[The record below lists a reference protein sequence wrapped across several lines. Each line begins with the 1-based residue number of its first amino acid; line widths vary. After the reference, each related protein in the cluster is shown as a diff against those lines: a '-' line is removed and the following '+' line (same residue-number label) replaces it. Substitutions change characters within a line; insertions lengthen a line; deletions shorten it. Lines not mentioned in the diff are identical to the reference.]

1 MAFWDPQMPPVGER
15 VPRTHGAVAAALGRF
30 MTGVRGWRFEGEVP
44 NEPKMVLIVAPHTSN
59 WDFPTGLWAKFA
71 LRLKAGFLGKH
82 TLFWW
87 PFGVFLRSIGG
98 IPIDRTKAAG
108 IAEDSTRAFL
118 ESNQLLLVVAPEG
131 TRSRSERWKSGF
143 YRIAVAAGVPILI
156 IAFDYSRKV
165 VHFGPLF
172 RPTGDYEKDLPE
184 IQSHYHVGMAQR
196 PENVSPGP
204 AASPR

>member
-1 MAFWDPQMPPVGER
+1 MAFWNPQMPPVGER
-15 VPRTHGAVAAALGRF
+15 VPRTHGTLAAALGRF
-30 MTGVRGWRFEGEVP
+30 MTGLGGWRFEGEIP

-82 TLFWW
+82 TLFRW

-98 IPIDRTKAAG
+98 IAVDRSKAAG

-118 ESNQLLLVVAPEG
+118 ESDQLLLVVAPEG
-131 TRSRSERWKSGF
+131 TRGWSEKWKSGF

-165 VHFGPLF
+165 VRFGPLF
-172 RPTGDYEKDLPE
+172 RPTGDYERDLPE
-184 IQSHYHVGMAQR
+184 IQSHYHVGMARR